1 MRSIVLAGCVAAA
14 VVFAVAGCAANP
26 GASPGTEPTASDSPT
41 APAPPVV
48 TGEEAQARLADLPM
62 PSAVEPLIAIG
73 TVLEGAD
80 GTPMLCLGAV
90 AESAPPQCA
99 GPALA
104 GWDWAAVEHQE
115 TSGVRWVQGVA
126 MQATYDAESQTVTQV
141 GELLDLAAIT
151 LPAIEHPTGDL
162 DEATIAAV
170 QEDLMTLDRPDVLGH
185 FGLDGIVVLQV
196 LYDDGSMQAA
206 VDDIYG
212 EGVVSLESALR

>member
-1 MRSIVLAGCVAAA
+1 MRPPQPTDTGETRAEIARRRLAQLAASFEAEISPERLDDVPVVAPRRVRGAHVRVLVTI
-14 VVFAVAGCAANP
+14 AVA
-26 GASPGTEPTASDSPT
+26 
-41 APAPPVV
+41 
-48 TGEEAQARLADLPM
+48 
-62 PSAVEPLIAIG
+62 
-73 TVLEGAD
+73 
-80 GTPMLCLGAV
+80 
-90 AESAPPQCA
+90 
-99 GPALA
+99 A

-126 MQATYDAESQTVTQV
+126 MRATYDAESQTVTQV
-141 GELLDLAAIT
+141 GALLDLAAIT